1 MGGAPAGL
9 AGVVAAL
16 VLGWLVARW
25 LTGGAWAGPRWSST
39 LLQIS
44 LGALFGPGIVSLACF
59 LLLAAGI
66 ANSATVWGAQ
76 AVLIAGAG
84 ALAFRPGLPKPPLS
98 ARAGSWPWNW
108 VLVLAVGLGLAA
120 FAAAFYGSSSAN
132 LDGDW
137 DAFSI
142 WNVRAR
148 YLAGGIATWR
158 RAFEADTGGRMIGAS
173 HPGYPL
179 LLSAFVAAQWIAG
192 GAVTSAVSIA
202 ASLLFALAV
211 LGVLISS
218 IGLRRGT
225 ALGVLAGL
233 AFLATDTFVARAPGQ
248 YADLPLA
255 LCLLAS
261 LVLWESA
268 GMSASS
274 SGSKRLFTAA
284 GLAAGLAPWTK
295 NEGWPFL
302 LAFLA
307 FAIWHARAAA
317 LWTILGSLPGV
328 LATLAIKLWLGAG
341 TEAMFPATIR
351 QAVSFLAQPARW
363 WAIAQAFAHGL
374 WQLGALP
381 WAHPI
386 LLVGAVAFVAGVI
399 PRPERA
405 SQARL
410 LIPIAAVFAADYGI
424 FVFTTA
430 DLNWHL
436 GTSVDRLILQMWPS
450 LLFVVF
456 LMLQPIEDVK
466 PTTGASPARG
476 SRARSHKKA
485 SS

>member
-1 MGGAPAGL
+1 M
-9 AGVVAAL
+9 
-16 VLGWLVARW
+16 
-25 LTGGAWAGPRWSST
+25 
-39 LLQIS
+39 
-44 LGALFGPGIVSLACF
+44 SLACF

-76 AVLIAGAG
+76 AVLIAGAA
-84 ALAFRPGLPKPPLS
+84 ALAFRLRAPKETVS
-98 ARAGSWPWNW
+98 APTGSWSWNW
-108 VLVLAVGLGLAA
+108 ALAIAVALGLAA
-120 FAAAFYGSSSAN
+120 FLAAFYATSSVN

-148 YLAGGIATWR
+148 YLAGGEATWR
-158 RAFEADTGGRMIGAS
+158 RAFDADMGGRMIGAS

-218 IGLRRGT
+218 IGLRSGT
-225 ALGVLAGL
+225 ALGLLAGL
-233 AFLATDTFVARAPGQ
+233 AFLATDTFVGRAPGQ

-255 LCLLAS
+255 LCLLAA
-261 LVLWESA
+261 LVLWERA
-268 GMSASS
+268 GSLAPEPD
-274 SGSKRLFTAA
+274 SKRLLVAA
-284 GLAAGLAPWTK
+284 GFAAGLAPWTK

-302 LAFLA
+302 VAFLA
-307 FAIWHARAAA
+307 VAMWRARGAA
-317 LWTILGSLPGV
+317 LWAILGSLPGV
-328 LATLAIKLWLGAG
+328 FATVAIKLSLGAG
-341 TEAMFPATIR
+341 TEAMFPATVR

-363 WAIAQAFAHGL
+363 WAIAQGFARGL

-386 LLVGAVAFVAGVI
+386 LLVAAVAFVAGVI

-405 SQARL
+405 ARAWL
-410 LIPIAAVFAADYGI
+410 LIPIAAMFAADYGI
-424 FVFTTA
+424 FVLSTA

-456 LMLQPIEDVK
+456 LMLQPIEDAK
-466 PTTGASPARG
+466 PTTSASPARG
-476 SRARSHKKA
+476 SRARPHKKA
-485 SS
+485 SA